1 MPKKGKKKKK
11 KTMQRENAIQAA
23 SVSIS
28 IVL

>member
-1 MPKKGKKKKK
+1 MPKKGKKKK